1 MSIFNNALSGSLA
14 AQTALNVASQN
25 IANVMTPGY
34 TRQGVLLGSVVARQ
48 NGVLGGGDG
57 VQVSSL
63 IRFSDGYKNQQLWQ
77 SASGLARHSTSQ
89 PYLTQLEQ
97 VLGDD
102 ASGINSGLD
111 GFFGAL
117 NAASVEPSSNPL
129 RQQVITAAEA
139 LAQRFNSL
147 ARVLSTQRSS
157 VAQQRTTVVGQVNTT
172 TAGIAEL
179 NAKVALAVA
188 TGANASELIDAR
200 DGRIDELAAMVSVQV
215 VDQPDGT
222 RSVMLRD
229 GQPLVIGAN
238 ASAVAVH
245 GTPDGS
251 QTLSLDFAS
260 QTFMIAGGNLGGQLG
275 GLHDME
281 NGILLPLRQSIADM
295 ANEIATRFNA
305 RLAAGHTP
313 GGAPGDL
320 GYADPAKGP
329 LFVFDAT
336 SSTGMLTVRSGMLG
350 EDLAFSSSATEPGNN
365 DNLLAM
371 IELKNQPVT
380 VSSLGT
386 VLLGDAHTQLT
397 SNLGMKSR
405 QNQAA
410 LRTAQTVRNQAT
422 ESWKSVSG
430 VNSDEEAVNLIQYQQ
445 MYQAN
450 LKVIAVANE
459 LFDSVL
465 SSF

>member
-1 MSIFNNALSGSLA
+1 MSIFNNALSGTLA
-14 AQTALNVASQN
+14 AKTALTVTSQN

-34 TRQGVLLGSVVARQ
+34 TRQGVLLGAVVARQ
-48 NGVLGGGDG
+48 NSVLGGGDG

-63 IRFSDGYKNQQLWQ
+63 IRFSDGYKTQQLWQ
-77 SASGLARHSTSQ
+77 SASNLARHATSQ
-89 PYLTQLEQ
+89 PYVTQLEQ

-111 GFFGAL
+111 GFFSAL

-129 RQQVITAAEA
+129 RQQVITAAEG

-147 ARVLSTQRSS
+147 ARVLSAQRLS
-157 VAQQRTTVVGQVNTT
+157 VAQQRTTVVGQINVT

-179 NAKVALAVA
+179 NARVALAVA
-188 TGANASELIDAR
+188 TGANASELIDER
-200 DGRIDELAAMVSVQV
+200 DRKIDELAAMVSVQV

-229 GQPLVIGAN
+229 GQPLVVGAN
-238 ASAVAVH
+238 ASTVAVQGH
-245 GTPDGS
+245 PDGS
-251 QTLSLDFAS
+251 QTLSLDFAR
-260 QTFMIAGGNLGGQLG
+260 QTFEIAGDRLGGQLG
-275 GLHDME
+275 GLHDIE
-281 NGILLPLRQSIADM
+281 SAVLAPLRQSIAEM
-295 ANEIATRFNA
+295 ASEIATRFNA
-305 RLAAGHTP
+305 QLAAGHTP

-320 GYADPAKGP
+320 GYADMTQGP

-336 SSTGMLTVRSGMLG
+336 SGTGMLAVRSGVMA
-350 EDLAFSSSATEPGNN
+350 EDLAFSSSPTEPGNN

-371 IELKNQPVT
+371 IDLKNQPIT

-386 VLLGDAHTQLT
+386 VLLGDAHTQLV
-397 SNLGMKSR
+397 SNVGMYSK

-410 LRTAQTVRNQAT
+410 LSTAQTVRDQAT

-430 VNSDEEAVNLIQYQQ
+430 VNSDEEAVHLIEYQQ